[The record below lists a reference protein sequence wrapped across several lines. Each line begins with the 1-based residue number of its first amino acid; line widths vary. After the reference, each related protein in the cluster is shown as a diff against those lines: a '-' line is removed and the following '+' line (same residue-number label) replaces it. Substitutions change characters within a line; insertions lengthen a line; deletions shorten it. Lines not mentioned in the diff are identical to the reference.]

1 MTLSL
6 PTLFTVL
13 IVNFLAIGILWA
25 YVAYNYRNFVAA
37 RFWALGSLVAML
49 GAATSLTRGVMH
61 PLIPILAGGG
71 LMVLAAS
78 IGAMGIKRF
87 FNKPA
92 SWLTVTIFVSA
103 TVLGMAFVSTSYDD
117 VTMRVIVFSIGQM
130 APLIWVLRDL
140 FSREGD
146 TNSPGARLTGYISLA
161 MIVIHGTRALVLAL
175 GYGGRITLLEIS
187 LLQTIVIVTMVFIS
201 MAWNFSFLMMAIDR
215 LRAEVAELALVDDL
229 TGVANRRHLLKRLS
243 EQCAMSYRTAQP
255 FAVMV
260 IDLDR
265 FKGINDEH
273 GHAAGDACLRTFVAT
288 AQGQL
293 RPGDLLARSGG
304 DEFCVVLPFTTVREA
319 DSVARR
325 VVEAC
330 RERAAYWN
338 GVGIPITV
346 SVGVAQWARDISRDQ
361 LMANA
366 DQALYLAKRRGRNC
380 YATFGQVEVEVD
392 IDESVVDL
400 APEPMRRSA

>member
-13 IVNFLAIGILWA
+13 IVNFLAIGLLWA
-25 YVAYNYRNFVAA
+25 YVAYSYRNFVAA
-37 RFWALGSLVAML
+37 RFWALAAFVAML
-49 GAATSLTRGVMH
+49 GAATSLTRGVVH
-61 PLIPILAGGG
+61 PLIPILCGGG

-78 IGAMGIKRF
+78 IAAMGIKRF
-87 FNKPA
+87 CNKPA
-92 SWLTVTIFVSA
+92 SWWTVATFVGATVT
-103 TVLGMAFVSTSYDD
+103 GMAFASTSYDD
-117 VTMRVIVFSIGQM
+117 VTARVIFFSMGQM
-130 APLIWVLRDL
+130 APLIWTLRDL
-140 FSREGD
+140 FARESG
-146 TNSPGARLTGYISLA
+146 TSSPGVKLTGYITVA
-161 MIVIHGTRALVLAL
+161 MIAIHATRAIVLAF

-187 LLQTIVIVTMVFIS
+187 VLQTVVIVTMVFIS

-255 FAVMV
+255 FAMMV

-273 GHAAGDACLRTFVAT
+273 GHAAGDACLRTFVAS

-304 DEFCVVLPFTTVREA
+304 DEFCVVLPFTTPREA
-319 DSVARR
+319 DAVARR
-325 VVEAC
+325 LVEAC

-338 GVGIPITV
+338 GVAIPITV

-366 DQALYLAKRRGRNC
+366 DQALYLAKRKGRNC
-380 YATFGQVEVEVD
+380 YASFGQPEPPVVEL
-392 IDESVVDL
+392 DL
-400 APEPMRRSA
+400 EPMRRSA